1 MLFDLSSTQL
11 SAFALASLLL
21 AAAPGPGVTFLI
33 ARTLSEGRS
42 AGLAATTGVALGNF
56 GNALGASLGLAAL
69 LALNA
74 ALFAV
79 VKWLGAAYLIA
90 LGIRLIAQSTSTK
103 TTEHGM
109 TERTRHFQD
118 GFWVALLNPKT
129 MLFFAAFLPQFLH
142 TDSTSL
148 QQILPLGTLFVLIA
162 LISDSAYVLLAGRFA
177 RQLRNAI
184 DTRFGRY
191 LTAAVYIGLG
201 LLTGLTGFDQ

>member
-42 AGLAATTGVALGNF
+42 AGLAATAGVALGNF

-74 ALFAV
+74 TLFAA

-90 LGIRLIAQSTSTK
+90 LGIRHIARSTATK
-103 TTEHGM
+103 TTERGIA
-109 TERTRHFQD
+109 ERTRHFQD

-129 MLFFAAFLPQFLH
+129 MLFFVAFLPQFLQ
-142 TDSTSL
+142 TATNSL

-162 LISDSAYVLLAGRFA
+162 L
-177 RQLRNAI
+177 
-184 DTRFGRY
+184 
-191 LTAAVYIGLG
+191 
-201 LLTGLTGFDQ
+201 